1 MNNKFYV
8 AYFAINPY
16 GLDLPV
22 KAMEGARIALEGRL
36 GGPCHVLAAK
46 AAFEEA
52 GGLHAFW
59 QGIYPPAITRWT
71 AAAHHA
77 MEAAYQ
83 VAQPRQTSIE
93 DIERLNAACIDVI
106 AATNYAY
113 TPGEWLDVFTAHFGM
128 SDHCETPHEAVI
140 AGRRWLTVA
149 PGACPIAAA
158 DQEIRRR
165 CQPGRPH
172 QTASQTRA
180 RIGPPRPRPTSL
192 HNKGAQACF

>member
-1 MNNKFYV
+1 MNTKFYV

-22 KAMEGARIALEGRL
+22 KAMKAARTALENRL
-36 GGPCHVLAAK
+36 GGPFQVLAAK

-77 MEAAYQ
+77 MDAAYQ
-83 VAQPRQTSIE
+83 VVQPHQTSIE

-106 AATNYAY
+106 AATSYAY
-113 TPGEWLDVFTAHFGM
+113 TPGEWLDAFTAHFGM
-128 SDHCETPHEAVI
+128 SDHCETPHEAVV

-158 DQEIRRR
+158 DHEIRRR
-165 CQPGRPH
+165 CQPHRPLDLTH
-172 QTASQTRA
+172 DSHAKPSFNQ
-180 RIGPPRPRPTSL
+180 PRHTIHHR
-192 HNKGAQACF
+192 GAQPCF

>member
-1 MNNKFYV
+1 MNTKSYV

-16 GLDLPV
+16 GVDLPV
-22 KAMEGARIALEGRL
+22 KAMEAARTALESRL
-36 GGPCHVLAAK
+36 GGPYQVLAAK

-52 GGLHAFW
+52 GGLQAFW

-77 MEAAYQ
+77 MDAAYQ
-83 VAQPRQTSIE
+83 VAQPHQTSIE

-106 AATNYAY
+106 AATSYVY
-113 TPGEWLDVFTAHFGM
+113 TQGEWLNAFTAHFGM
-128 SDHCETPHEAVI
+128 SDHCETPHEAVV
-140 AGRRWLTVA
+140 AGRRWLTLA

-165 CQPGRPH
+165 CQ
-172 QTASQTRA
+172 TRRLPSLAEVAKSRTGINVA
-180 RIGPPRPRPTSL
+180 RDIVQHTR
-192 HNKGAQACF
+192 GARACI

>member
-1 MNNKFYV
+1 MNQKFYV

-22 KAMEGARIALEGRL
+22 KAMAAARTALENRL
-36 GGPCHVLAAK
+36 GGACQVLAAK

-59 QGIYPPAITRWT
+59 QGIYSPAITRWT

-77 MEAAYQ
+77 MDAAYQ
-83 VAQPRQTSIE
+83 VVQPHQASIE
-93 DIERLNAACIDVI
+93 DIEHLNAACIYVI
-106 AATNYAY
+106 AATSYAY
-113 TPGEWLDVFTAHFGM
+113 TPGEWLDAFTAHFGM
-128 SDHCETPHEAVI
+128 SDHCETPHEAVV
-140 AGRRWLTVA
+140 AGRRWLTVV

-165 CQPGRPH
+165 SQPHRPLDPTH
-172 QTASQTRA
+172 ESHTQPS
-180 RIGPPRPRPTSL
+180 INRPRHTV
-192 HNKGAQACF
+192 HHRRAQPCF